1 MGLMQSI
8 NACAVPRTSQNV
20 KLKGLVA
27 GVVMQMFWTWGI
39 TDIYIFLGIIVFF
52 LHPRYRLFVY
62 SFVFIYVLGL
72 KFRT

>member
-27 GVVMQMFWTWGI
+27 GVGMQMFWTWGI

-52 LHPRYRLFVY
+52 STSAISFIRLFIRFYLRARIEV
-62 SFVFIYVLGL
+62 
-72 KFRT
+72 